1 MKTVAVTA
9 FKGGAGKSTLTVNL
23 AVCAHLHGLGAII
36 LDLDPQGT
44 SEAWGDLREIEGPEV
59 VGAKAGNL
67 AKHLKGAEGRAFD
80 LAFID
85 TPPSETRE
93 ARLGVRHSDL
103 VLIPARPD
111 LWDLLAI
118 ESTWA
123 MTREERKPA
132 WVVLNGVSPIAS
144 GAVADAQTTIAEAG
158 MELAPHRVHNRIA
171 FTYAK
176 TDGRSVL
183 EYEPEGKAAEEIRE
197 LFYWMCRKLDLRVR
211 RRRAA

>member
-1 MKTVAVTA
+1 VKTVAVTA

-23 AVCAHLHGLGAII
+23 AVCAHLHGLSAII

-67 AKHLKGAEGRAFD
+67 AKHLKSAEAQSFD
-80 LAFID
+80 IALID
-85 TPPSETRE
+85 TPPSDTRE

-123 MTREERKPA
+123 MTQEERKPS
-132 WVVLNGVSPIAS
+132 WVVLNGVSPIVS
-144 GAVADAQTTIAEAG
+144 GAVADAEATIAEAG
-158 MELAPHRVHNRIA
+158 MELAPQRVHNRIA

>member
-1 MKTVAVTA
+1 MRTVAITA

-23 AVCAHLHGLGAII
+23 AVCAHLHGLSTLI

-67 AKHLKGAEGRAFD
+67 AKHLKSAESRELD
-80 LAFID
+80 LVLID

-93 ARLGVRHSDL
+93 ARLGTRHSDL
-103 VLIPARPD
+103 VIIPARAD

-118 ESTWA
+118 ESTWS
-123 MTREERKPA
+123 MTQEERKPA
-132 WVVLNGVSPIAS
+132 WVVLNGVSPIAL
-144 GAVADAQTTIAEAG
+144 GAVADAETTIGEAG
-158 MELAPHRVHNRIA
+158 MALAPHRIHNRIA

-176 TDGRSVL
+176 TDGRSVV
-183 EYEPEGKAAEEIRE
+183 EYEPEGKAADEIRE

-211 RRRAA
+211 RRKPA

>member
-1 MKTVAVTA
+1 MRTVAITA

-23 AVCAHLHGLGAII
+23 AVCAHLHGLSTLI

-67 AKHLKGAEGRAFD
+67 AKHLKSAEAREFD
-80 LAFID
+80 LALID

-93 ARLGVRHSDL
+93 ARLAVRHSDL
-103 VLIPARPD
+103 VLVPARPD

-118 ESTWA
+118 ETTWA
-123 MTREERKPA
+123 MTQEERKAA
-132 WVVLNGVSPIAS
+132 WVVLNGVSPVAS
-144 GAVADAQTTIAEAG
+144 GALADAEATISDAG
-158 MELAPHRVHNRIA
+158 MALAPHRIHNRIA

-176 TDGRSVL
+176 TDGRSVV
-183 EYEPEGKAAEEIRE
+183 EYEPDGKAADEIRE
-197 LFYWMCRKLDLRVR
+197 LFYWTCRKLDLRVR
-211 RRRAA
+211 RRKTS

>member
-1 MKTVAVTA
+1 MRTVAVTA

-23 AVCAHLHGLGAII
+23 AVCAQQHGLNTII

-44 SEAWGDLREIEGPEV
+44 SEAWGDLREAAGPEV

-67 AKHLKGAEGRAFD
+67 AKHLKGAEGREFD
-80 LAFID
+80 LALID
-85 TPPSETRE
+85 TPPSDTRE

-103 VLIPARPD
+103 VVVPARAD

-118 ESTWA
+118 QSTWA
-123 MTREERKPA
+123 MTQEERKPA
-132 WVVLNGVSPIAS
+132 WVVLNGVSPIAT
-144 GAVADAQTTIAEAG
+144 GAVSDAEATIAEAG
-158 MELAPHRVHNRIA
+158 MSLAPHRIHNRIA

-176 TDGRSVL
+176 TDGRSVV

-211 RRRAA
+211 RRKSA